1 MNKSFGKFS
10 WTPPF
15 SRLILNG
22 FPRTLK
28 LRKPLLLVL
37 ITTITIIVSINCH
50 QCWCK
55 YKCKNKDNNC
65 NNHRYH
71 CHYQYHHRLPLL
83 IRQRRLLL
91 LLLLLLYYW
100 YYSYQ
105 EYLSK
110 CTLLPFPM
118 PQLPPLLLVYCCYYC
133 CQCYRYSCSSDT
145 TNNPKHTELNNPP
158 KKIFVSSKQ
167 ITIYNNKPCQFS
179 GHASLNILQN
189 HPWINKAP
197 KLLLYPTW
205 SSQNS
210 RQNHHFTSLT
220 VILYYP
226 IPIRGP
232 LFRRTS
238 KKRGQSVRSAAR
250 YRSNVATLHLRSRE
264 KGQPTHHGVMGFT
277 VSPLEKFT
285 FWTSQSHGG
294 WDGEKWKIPD
304 FGPVFF

>member
-1 MNKSFGKFS
+1 MGIEKAIVAPRLDCLTNSHLNEQVIWEILMN
-10 WTPPF
+10 P
-15 SRLILNG
+15 
-22 FPRTLK
+22 TLFK
-28 LRKPLLLVL
+28 ADSQWLSENTQIAQTAPTIVL

-110 CTLLPFPM
+110 CTLLPFPI

-133 CQCYRYSCSSDT
+133 CQCYCSSDT

-158 KKIFVSSKQ
+158 KKIFTSSKQ

-179 GHASLNILQN
+179 GHASNILQN
-189 HPWINKAP
+189 HP
-197 KLLLYPTW
+197 
-205 SSQNS
+205 
-210 RQNHHFTSLT
+210 
-220 VILYYP
+220 
-226 IPIRGP
+226 
-232 LFRRTS
+232 
-238 KKRGQSVRSAAR
+238 
-250 YRSNVATLHLRSRE
+250 
-264 KGQPTHHGVMGFT
+264 
-277 VSPLEKFT
+277 
-285 FWTSQSHGG
+285 
-294 WDGEKWKIPD
+294 
-304 FGPVFF
+304 